1 MARPTPVAFGEKY
14 SRVQRAVQ
22 VALGADRRHFDFTG
36 EVEPGVR
43 LVLSEAGRTPLAF
56 SLWSYPQDIAE
67 LCSDAS
73 VPATAALLAIGAEQA
88 REARA
93 AGLIVDLSQFTR
105 SQSRPDVYYT
115 LFDHASPRRIHA
127 VLHRLV
133 PSLEPDAVAA

>member
-1 MARPTPVAFGEKY
+1 MPRPIPAVFGEKY
-14 SRVQRAVQ
+14 HRVQKAVQ
-22 VALGADRRHFDFTG
+22 AALGADRHHFDFTG

-43 LVLSEAGRTPLAF
+43 LVVTEAGGTPLAF

-73 VPATAALLAIGAEQA
+73 VPATAALLAIDAQQAGAA
-88 REARA
+88 RS
-93 AGLIVDLSQFTR
+93 AGLTIDLAQFSR

-115 LFDHASPRRIHA
+115 LFDHASRRQIHT

-133 PSLEPDAVAA
+133 PALEPDAVAA

>member
-22 VALGADRRHFDFTG
+22 AALGADRRHFDFTG

-43 LVLSEAGRTPLAF
+43 LVLSEVGGTPLAF
-56 SLWSYPQDIAE
+56 SLWSSPQDIAE

-73 VPATAALLAIGAEQA
+73 VPAAAALLAIDAGQ
-88 REARA
+88 ARA
-93 AGLIVDLSQFTR
+93 ARTAGLLVDLSQFAR

-115 LFDHASPRRIHA
+115 LFDHASRRRIHTA
-127 VLHRLV
+127 LHRLV